1 MRLRV
6 TTRGRVT
13 LPKAYRD
20 LVGLE
25 PGSEVEVFAVG
36 DDVHI
41 VPRDPVVRKRIRAL
55 AALRKQLGEHKE

>member
-20 LVGLE
+20 LVGLK
-25 PGSEVEVFAVG
+25 PGSEVDVFAVG
-36 DDVHI
+36 DDMHI
-41 VPRDPVVRKRIRAL
+41 VSRDPAARKRVRAL
-55 AALRKQLGEHKE
+55 GALRKQLCEHKE